1 MTSTDWQAEKAKM
14 EAIIAVVN
22 EQFTGESAGADVI
35 KALCGVIAMSLCG
48 CPFCGHPGVDDDMLE
63 EWYKWIPEVVRR
75 YVEGIK
81 KGLIDASPGHSH

>member
-1 MTSTDWQAEKAKM
+1 MKSTDWQAEKVKM

-22 EQFTGESAGADVI
+22 EQFTDESEMSDAI

-48 CPFCGHPGVDDDMLE
+48 CPFCERPGVDDDMLE
-63 EWYKWIPEVVRR
+63 DWYKWISEIVRR
-75 YVEGIK
+75 YVEVIK